1 MLLAHT
7 PLTLSLLDWPKLSP
21 PPPPPPLFFP
31 FPCYGKNFS
40 PPPFV
45 ILLCLMPETILLI
58 KPLHGWERVNLNFLW
73 NN

>member
-7 PLTLSLLDWPKLSP
+7 PLTLSLLDWPKL
-21 PPPPPPLFFP
+21 
-31 FPCYGKNFS
+31 S

>member
-21 PPPPPPLFFP
+21 PPPPPPFP
-31 FPCYGKNFS
+31 PELAKNS
-40 PPPFV
+40 PPPPPFV